1 MNQQAKE
8 KAPQTAA
15 TAQGATKE
23 NNVQNQSTADQVLCQ
38 ARLLDKLDEAA
49 RDVRGIA
56 ELLDAVSI
64 AMESDLGYDKGLWLL
79 AQVAYRRADELS
91 KEEEDASNA

>member
-15 TAQGATKE
+15 TAQGAK
-23 NNVQNQSTADQVLCQ
+23 NNVHNQSTAGQSVCQVEMTE
-38 ARLLDKLDEAA
+38 KLDTAA
-49 RDVRGIA
+49 LYMRGIA

-64 AMESDLGYDKGLWLL
+64 AMESDPGYDKGLWLL

>member
-15 TAQGATKE
+15 TAQGAK
-23 NNVQNQSTADQVLCQ
+23 NNVQNQSTANQ
-38 ARLLDKLDEAA
+38 AESQALLRDKLDATL
-49 RDVRGIA
+49 DMRGIA
-56 ELLDAVSI
+56 ERLDAVST
-64 AMESDLGYDKGLWLL
+64 AMENDPGYDKGLWLL

-91 KEEEDASNA
+91 KEEEECWRE

>member
-15 TAQGATKE
+15 TAQGAK
-23 NNVQNQSTADQVLCQ
+23 NNVQSQSTANQ
-38 ARLLDKLDEAA
+38 AESQALLRDKLDEAA
-49 RDVRGIA
+49 
-56 ELLDAVSI
+56 LDMRFLPPWKATPGMI
-64 AMESDLGYDKGLWLL
+64 RGLWLL
-79 AQVAYRRADELS
+79 APVAYRRADELS

>member
-15 TAQGATKE
+15 TAQGAK
-23 NNVQNQSTADQVLCQ
+23 NNVQNQSTANQAVCQ
-38 ARLLDKLDEAA
+38 ALLRDKLDEAA
-49 RDVRGIA
+49 LDMRGIT

-64 AMESDLGYDKGLWLL
+64 AMESDPGYDKGLWLL

-91 KEEEDASNA
+91 KEEEDANNA

>member
-15 TAQGATKE
+15 TAQGAK
-23 NNVQNQSTADQVLCQ
+23 NNVHNQSTAKAVESQ
-38 ARLLDKLDEAA
+38 ALLRDKLDEAA
-49 RDVRGIA
+49 LDMRGIA

-64 AMESDLGYDKGLWLL
+64 AMESDPGYDKGLWLL